1 MRDVELCI
9 LQMKKIFFEIFPFQ
23 TIFVAI
29 RVEISKLT
37 KCIRWHTEVPVSA
50 ADESSTSR
58 HSALVSWSRPLWV
71 EAAPLI

>member
-1 MRDVELCI
+1 MYFTNET
-9 LQMKKIFFEIFPFQ
+9 KKLEIFPFQ

-37 KCIRWHTEVPVSA
+37 KCIRRHTEVPVSA